1 MLHRTE
7 RVSKHHRKKGA
18 TVPKQETRSGGI
30 ASCNSF
36 HLLLQGHR
44 AHMSP
49 HVDTHRPKHQDVGT
63 CTHSH
68 VHRHAERPS
77 HTDPHRT
84 SPHRET
90 DTKIDPHTDTKIHT
104 NTQSQERI

>member
-1 MLHRTE
+1 MGLTKKKQGREQE
-7 RVSKHHRKKGA
+7 RCGLANLPSTQRRG
-18 TVPKQETRSGGI
+18 
-30 ASCNSF
+30 
-36 HLLLQGHR
+36 HL
-44 AHMSP
+44 SP
-49 HVDTHRPKHQDVGT
+49 H
-63 CTHSH
+63 
-68 VHRHAERPS
+68 PS